1 MIQTQKKYSDYLQE
15 VKNILKDTNVEI
27 SKINFYEEKINN
39 TELIVPVVGGF
50 SAGKSTLINQF
61 LGENILSTA
70 LTPETALATELRY
83 SENSYIKAIK
93 KDDTFDKYEISEID
107 IIKEKAK
114 NYKYIKLYLNNQK
127 LQEIEPLIL
136 VDMPGFDA
144 PIEHHNQA
152 ILNYLNRGIYFI
164 ILTSIED
171 GNITKSVL
179 REITNIME
187 FGKDFSFCLSKTNL
201 RTENDIKAV
210 QNIIEDQLKDYFDF
224 NKEIILTDN
233 SSGLELEKILN
244 KIDIEELFKKVF
256 LSDLRFNHIEN
267 ESSINIILSTLK
279 VSREEVLKTIT
290 ELENSIKNILNK
302 KEQMIEEAEE
312 KYSNTNID
320 GIINKITNELNL
332 QKEVLISYAIA
343 NPNNISQEINEIVK
357 NILIPEIRKRI
368 KDVSNRI
375 VDDFSI
381 ELKNLENNLDNSNFD
396 NNWIEKISY
405 STKNILEKAQNGLST
420 IVDERRSK
428 ETDDKL
434 YKAITTIL
442 GVTTSFVAPIIEII
456 IIFLPEIV
464 RFISGKAKE
473 KQQKEK
479 ISEQISI
486 SIIPEIKRKLR
497 ETIPQIFN
505 DYLKNTIET
514 ISQEFETQLEQ
525 KRQEIIVTQQDKE
538 DNIKD
543 IEQEILKLENI
554 KKELQFLATKNLY
567 NQGK

>member
-434 YKAITTIL
+434 YKAITTVL

>member
-1 MIQTQKKYSDYLQE
+1 
-15 VKNILKDTNVEI
+15 
-27 SKINFYEEKINN
+27 
-39 TELIVPVVGGF
+39 
-50 SAGKSTLINQF
+50 
-61 LGENILSTA
+61 
-70 LTPETALATELRY
+70 
-83 SENSYIKAIK
+83 
-93 KDDTFDKYEISEID
+93 
-107 IIKEKAK
+107 
-114 NYKYIKLYLNNQK
+114 
-127 LQEIEPLIL
+127 
-136 VDMPGFDA
+136 MPGFDA

-164 ILTSIED
+164 ILTRIED
-171 GNITKSVL
+171 ENKKKSVL

-244 KIDIEELFKKVF
+244 NIDIEELFKKVF

-434 YKAITTIL
+434 YKAITTVL

-525 KRQEIIVTQQDKE
+525 KRQEIIVTQQEKE